1 VRVEQLPTTIAG
13 MIVTFQKIKER
24 FEKRYK
30 RKQQDWRFRGI
41 RVIECN
47 YNPISNTFNPH
58 FHLLGEHVAMVE
70 FEKAWLLEYAAVHIC
85 PDAQKI
91 KIAREGTML
100 ELFKYCT
107 KFLIQ
112 EKKDGKISVDPAA
125 LDKIFCAFAKVRT
138 VQAFGIKQAPKA
150 KKEKREYTEQEL
162 EEIEENTVL
171 WQWYYSDWYH
181 HSTGEPLTWN
191 EPTKKD
197 INFVNAFK

>member
-1 VRVEQLPTTIAG
+1 V
-13 MIVTFQKIKER
+13 F
-24 FEKRYK
+24 
-30 RKQQDWRFRGI
+30 
-41 RVIECN
+41 
-47 YNPISNTFNPH
+47 NTFNPH
-58 FHLLGEHVAMVE
+58 FHVLGEHAALLE